1 MSSAQPSPLTRW
13 VAAGL
18 YHSRLMSPLSRAVGL
33 AARPPAFQILTF
45 HRVNDEHDPFFE
57 SVPTRV
63 FEQRMAYLAET
74 CHVLTVE
81 QLVKRAR
88 AGNLPSNAVAIT
100 FDDGYRDNLTHGAP
114 ILVRLGLPATI
125 FLATG
130 FIGTTAVAWS
140 DRVAMAFKLTTR
152 ESLMTPWRKIV
163 SLTSQT
169 DRLRALAQTI
179 AFLKQQPDDEL
190 RVTVDRLLE
199 TLGVTDQKPLKD
211 LMLTWDDVNA
221 LVGLGFSIGAHTVN
235 HPILSR
241 VSAQRA
247 RTEIMGSRQ
256 IIESACGQAPTSFAY
271 PNGTADD
278 YTQTVTHL
286 VREAGFTSAVT
297 TRFGLNT
304 ASTSPFELR
313 RGGPWEEDLPT
324 FALKLAGYRLLGARA
339 NVS

>member
-1 MSSAQPSPLTRW
+1 MSTAPCSALIRW
-13 VAAGL
+13 TAAGL
-18 YHSRLMSPLSRAVGL
+18 YHSRLMFPLSRAIAL

-45 HRVNDEHDPFFE
+45 HRINDDHDPFFP
-57 SVPTRV
+57 SLPTGV

-74 CHVLTVE
+74 CRVLTVE

-88 AGNLPSNAVAIT
+88 AGNLPANAVAIT
-100 FDDGYRDNLTHGAP
+100 FDDGYRDNLTHAAP
-114 ILVRLGLPATI
+114 ILARLGLPATI

-130 FIGTTAVAWS
+130 FIGTTDVAWS
-140 DRVAMAFKLTTR
+140 DRLAMAFKLTTR
-152 ESLMTPWRKIV
+152 ESLLTPWRKV
-163 SLTSQT
+163 ASLSSQAE
-169 DRLRALAQTI
+169 RLRTLAETI
-179 AFLKQQPDDEL
+179 AFLKQQPEDQL
-190 RVTVDRLLE
+190 RVTVDCLLE
-199 TLGVTDQKPLKD
+199 TLGVTDQNRFKD
-211 LMLTWDDVNA
+211 LMLNWDDVNA
-221 LVGLGFSIGAHTVN
+221 LVGLGFSIGAHTVT

-241 VSAQRA
+241 VSAQQA
-247 RTEIMGSRQ
+247 RTEIVASRRV
-256 IIESACGQAPTSFAY
+256 IELACHQTPTSFAY
-271 PNGTADD
+271 PNGTARD

-339 NVS
+339 NFS